1 MALHEEI
8 QERRAEIR
16 SDGYPMSIGEL
27 VNLYRD
33 GELNIHPEF
42 QRFFRWTATQKAR
55 LIESLLLGIP
65 LPSIFV
71 SQRDDGVWDVVD
83 GLQRLSTIFE
93 FMGILKNE
101 GDECVEP
108 LVLVKTKYLPS
119 LEKRTWRDDGT
130 HQGIGSENQLII
142 KRSKIDVKII
152 LRESSEG
159 SKYEL
164 FQRLNTGGS
173 QLSAQ
178 ELRNV
183 LMITVDPTLYRW
195 VSELSNNRCFRSCLG
210 ISDRAELEQYDL
222 ELVCRFLVLRD
233 LDEPGLKGI
242 PEFGEF
248 LTESMLELATAS
260 EREKREMHGGRIR
273 PDLRDTGGRSWRRQ
287 FPTIRPSSAASPRP
301 VPDLRLRGCC
311 HGSRIQR
318 REAGLRDRSRE
329 GADRSPR
336 HLAGRQVFDG
346 DRFRCGNVIPD
357 SSDDPPGA
365 RAVCVNGS
373 PNSG

>member
-1 MALHEEI
+1 MALHDEI
-8 QERRAEIR
+8 RERRAEIR

-71 SQRDDGVWDVVD
+71 SQRDDGVWDVID

-93 FMGILKNE
+93 FMGVLKDE
-101 GDECVEP
+101 GDACVEP

-119 LEKRTWRDDGT
+119 LENRTWRDYET
-130 HQGIGSENQLII
+130 HKGIGSENQLII

-183 LMITVDPTLYRW
+183 LMIMVDPTLYRW
-195 VSELSNNRCFRSCLG
+195 VSDLSGNQHFRSCLG

-222 ELVCRFLVLRD
+222 ELVCRFLVLRE
-233 LDEPGLKGI
+233 LDEPRLKGI

-248 LTESMLELATAS
+248 LTESMLELAAAS
-260 EREKREMHGGRIR
+260 EREKREIHGNAFARTFEVLAEALADDSFRRYDHQRRRHLGRFLISAFEVIAMGLGFNVSR
-273 PDLRDTGGRSWRRQ
+273 LGYQIDRERVQTVARDIWRDGK
-287 FPTIRPSSAASPRP
+287 FLAAIGSG
-301 VPDLRLRGCC
+301 VGTS
-311 HGSRIQR
+311 SRIPVTI
-318 REAGLRDRSRE
+318 
-329 GADRSPR
+329 PR
-336 HLAGRQVFDG
+336 GRALF
-346 DRFRCGNVIPD
+346 
-357 SSDDPPGA
+357 A
-365 RAVCVNGS
+365 
-373 PNSG
+373 

>member
-1 MALHEEI
+1 MALHEDI

-142 KRSKIDVKII
+142 KRSKIDVKMADA
-152 LRESSEG
+152 LGDDS
-159 SKYEL
+159 
-164 FQRLNTGGS
+164 
-173 QLSAQ
+173 
-178 ELRNV
+178 
-183 LMITVDPTLYRW
+183 
-195 VSELSNNRCFRSCLG
+195 FRRYDHHRRRHLG
-210 ISDRAELEQYDL
+210 
-222 ELVCRFLVLRD
+222 RFLISAFEVVAMGLGFNVARQGYEIDRERVQTVARD
-233 LDEPGLKGI
+233 IWRDGK
-242 PEFGEF
+242 F
-248 LTESMLELATAS
+248 LTAIGSGVGTS
-260 EREKREMHGGRIR
+260 
-273 PDLRDTGGRSWRRQ
+273 
-287 FPTIRPSSAASPRP
+287 
-301 VPDLRLRGCC
+301 
-311 HGSRIQR
+311 SRIPVTI
-318 REAGLRDRSRE
+318 
-329 GADRSPR
+329 PR
-336 HLAGRQVFDG
+336 GRALF
-346 DRFRCGNVIPD
+346 
-357 SSDDPPGA
+357 A
-365 RAVCVNGS
+365 
-373 PNSG
+373 